1 MKHNI
6 LKKQLKSIL
15 FILIGFFL
23 FLILHQLF
31 IPKWYYPNRTL
42 KEQTARILTG
52 IYDEPKGTIDIAFLG
67 TSHMIYGVAPM
78 ELYEKH
84 GIKSYNLSTP
94 SQPLHVSYYLF
105 KNLLKEQKPKLL
117 VYDASSLFTER
128 CWELSWRYVLDYM
141 PFSINKYEAA
151 REFTNNFN
159 DITLLEAL
167 SPIYNYHSRWASLEK
182 IDFTDFRR
190 NNHLYTKGGVLNSE
204 QIPAPTVNEMNA
216 SAPPAFISVDMVNW
230 LLKLKTLCEENDV
243 ELLVT
248 KVPSIQLPAV
258 YDSAWTRPRSDEVR
272 RICEEK
278 DIPFF
283 DILYDMH
290 NPINPTTDFL
300 DGGRHMNFLGTQK
313 VSNILGDYLVNHYTL
328 DTTRLPMWDKD
339 LQTYQKV
346 RNVALLQLDF
356 QFESYLSR
364 LKDCFS
370 DKTIFI
376 SASDEMSSALSDKEK
391 ERLKALGLQTNFSDC
406 YRKSYLAVIENGTVI
421 YETSSDDKL
430 SYSSEI
436 TGTNIPYSLVSSN
449 YNTGSCAEIVIN
461 NTNYARNT
469 RGFNIVVYDTDT
481 QMVLDSVSFD
491 TFDPAHTVNRDNT
504 STLQYLQEFEYFMIE
519 NKKP

>member
-1 MKHNI
+1 MMY
-6 LKKQLKSIL
+6 KKQIKCI
-15 FILIGFFL
+15 L
-23 FLILHQLF
+23 FLILGITLFCTLRQLF
-31 IPKWYYPNRTL
+31 MPKWYYPDSTM
-42 KEQTARILTG
+42 KEPTSRILTG
-52 IYDEPKGTIDIAFLG
+52 IYDEPSETIDIVFIG
-67 TSHMIYGVAPM
+67 TSHMIYGAAPM
-78 ELYEKH
+78 ELYEKY
-84 GIKSYNLSTP
+84 GIKSYNLATSG
-94 SQPLHVSYYLF
+94 QPIQVSYCLF
-105 KNLLKEQKPKLL
+105 KDVLKTQAPKVL
-117 VYDASSLFTER
+117 VYDASSLFLGSS
-128 CWELSWRYVLDYM
+128 WEAAWRYVLDYM
-141 PFSINKYEAA
+141 SFSSNKYKAA
-151 REFTNNFN
+151 QEFTQSFN

-167 SPIYNYHSRWASLEK
+167 SPLYNYHSRWASLEK
-182 IDFTDFRR
+182 LDFTDFNR
-190 NNHLYTKGGVLNSE
+190 NNHLYTKGGFVNSE
-204 QIPAPTVNEMNA
+204 QIPAPTVEEMNA
-216 SAPPAFISVDMVNW
+216 SASPVSISDDMIDW

-272 RICEEK
+272 RICQEN

-391 ERLKALGLQTNFSDC
+391 KRLKALGLQTNFSDC

-491 TFDPAHTVNRDNT
+491 TFDPAHTANRDNA
-504 STLQYLQEFEYFMIE
+504 STLRYLQEFEYFMIE

>member
-182 IDFTDFRR
+182 IDFTDFGR

-230 LLKLKTLCEENDV
+230 LLKLKTLCEENEILQLFIYIRTAIWRGIYLASFLRDNHITFQENIKRFDDLPFKLETLAKARSVVSVPQYLYYYRLERPGQDV
-243 ELLVT
+243 
-248 KVPSIQLPAV
+248 SC
-258 YDSAWTRPRSDEVR
+258 DDERLYVH
-272 RICEEK
+272 
-278 DIPFF
+278 F
-283 DILYDMH
+283 DIFKHL
-290 NPINPTTDFL
+290 NQTF
-300 DGGRHMNFLGTQK
+300 GE
-313 VSNILGDYLVNHYTL
+313 
-328 DTTRLPMWDKD
+328 
-339 LQTYQKV
+339 LQ
-346 RNVALLQLDF
+346 N
-356 QFESYLSR
+356 
-364 LKDCFS
+364 
-370 DKTIFI
+370 
-376 SASDEMSSALSDKEK
+376 
-391 ERLKALGLQTNFSDC
+391 
-406 YRKSYLAVIENGTVI
+406 
-421 YETSSDDKL
+421 
-430 SYSSEI
+430 
-436 TGTNIPYSLVSSN
+436 
-449 YNTGSCAEIVIN
+449 
-461 NTNYARNT
+461 
-469 RGFNIVVYDTDT
+469 
-481 QMVLDSVSFD
+481 
-491 TFDPAHTVNRDNT
+491 
-504 STLQYLQEFEYFMIE
+504 
-519 NKKP
+519 

>member
-1 MKHNI
+1 MKY
-6 LKKQLKSIL
+6 KKQIKSV
-15 FILIGFFL
+15 L
-23 FLILHQLF
+23 FLILGITLLGTLEQLF
-31 IPKWYYPNRTL
+31 TPKWYYPDPTM
-42 KEQTARILTG
+42 EEPISRILTG
-52 IYDEPKGTIDIAFLG
+52 IYDEPSETIDIVFLG
-67 TSHMIYGVAPM
+67 TSHMIYGAAPM

-84 GIKSYNLSTP
+84 GIKSYNLSTS
-94 SQPLHVSYYLF
+94 SQPLQVGYYLL
-105 KNLLKEQKPKLL
+105 KNTLKTQSPELI
-117 VYDASSLFTER
+117 VYDASSFYLGNS
-128 CWELSWRYVLDYM
+128 WEPAWYYALNYI
-141 PFSINKYEAA
+141 PFNTNKYKVAQ
-151 REFTNNFN
+151 EFIQNFN

-167 SPIYNYHSRWASLEK
+167 SPLYNYHSRWASLEK
-182 IDFTDFRR
+182 LDFTDFSR

-204 QIPAPTVNEMNA
+204 QIPAPTVEEMNA
-216 SAPPAFISVDMVNW
+216 SASPVSISDDMIDW

-258 YDSAWTRPRSDEVR
+258 YGSAWTRPRSDEVR
-272 RICEEK
+272 RICQENG
-278 DIPFF
+278 IPFF
-283 DILYDMH
+283 DILYDVP
-290 NPINPTTDFL
+290 NSIDPATDFS
-300 DGGRHMNFLGTQK
+300 DGGMHVNFLGTQK
-313 VSNILGDYLVNHYTL
+313 ISSILGDYLVNHYTL

-391 ERLKALGLQTNFSDC
+391 ERLQALGLQTNFSDC
-406 YRKSYLAVIENGTVI
+406 YRKSYLAVIENGTVT
-421 YETSSDDKL
+421 YENASDDKL
-430 SYSSEI
+430 SYSGKI
-436 TGTNIPYSLVSSN
+436 TGTNLPYSLVSSN
-449 YNTGSCAEIVIN
+449 YNTGSCAEIIID

-469 RGFNIVVYDTDT
+469 RGFNIVVYDADT

-491 TFDPAHTVNRDNT
+491 TFDPAHTANRDNA
-504 STLQYLQEFEYFMIE
+504 STLRYLQEFEYFMIE